1 MKSITYIVRFKVS
14 ISVIIMTGSHQL
26 TFVDAPPAPSTLLG
40 TSWALS
46 HVLLRASNE
55 VAALL
60 RLFSQ
65 RRRSQ
70 VGSHV
75 PPLMQLVRGR
85 IGFSDFKLTFC

>member
-1 MKSITYIVRFKVS
+1 
-14 ISVIIMTGSHQL
+14 MTGSHQL

-40 TSWALS
+40 TSWALP

-65 RRRSQ
+65 RRRPQ

-75 PPLMQLVRGR
+75 PPLTQLVRGR